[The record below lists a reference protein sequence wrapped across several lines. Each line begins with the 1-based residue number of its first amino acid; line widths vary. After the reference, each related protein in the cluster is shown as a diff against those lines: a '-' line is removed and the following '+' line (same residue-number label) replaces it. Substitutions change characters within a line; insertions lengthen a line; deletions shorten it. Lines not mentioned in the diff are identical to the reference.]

1 MRIPQEKSGKK
12 SRLGPQ
18 SDPNKMRTPLAV
30 ALILAVLPAAVR
42 SADYQIAVIPKGTT
56 HEYWRSINAGAVKA
70 QRELKAAGTDIT
82 IIWKGPLLE
91 DDREQQIQVV
101 ENFVGRSVSAIV
113 LAPLDSRA
121 LVAPVED
128 AIKAGIPVVIIDSGL
143 NSPLTSST
151 VATDNRKGG
160 QIGGRRLGALL
171 GGKGRVVMLRY
182 EVGSASTEEREAG
195 FMEVMKGEF
204 PGIQLVSTDQYGGA
218 TRETAYRAAQ
228 NLLNRYGAQMDGIFA
243 PNESTA
249 SGTLLA
255 LREQGLAGK
264 VRFVGFDANEQLVS
278 ALKQGDIQ
286 GLVVQDPFKMGYL
299 GVMTA
304 VAVLR
309 HEKVAPSIDTGVGL
323 VTVDN
328 MNDPSVT
335 ALIHPPIAEYLK

>member
-1 MRIPQEKSGKK
+1 MMRIP
-12 SRLGPQ
+12 
-18 SDPNKMRTPLAV
+18 LAL
-30 ALILAVLPAAVR
+30 ALAALSLPSALR

-56 HEYWRSINAGAVKA
+56 HEYWKSINAGAVKA
-70 QRELKAAGTDIT
+70 QRELAAAGTNVT

-101 ENFVGRSVSAIV
+101 ENFVGRGVSAIV

-128 AIKAGIPVVIIDSGL
+128 AVNAGIPVVIIDSAL
-143 NSPLTSST
+143 KSAKPSST

-160 QIGGRRLGALL
+160 QLGARRLGTLL
-171 GGKGRVVMLRY
+171 GGKGRAVMLRY

-195 FMEVMKGEF
+195 FLEVMKSEF
-204 PGIQLVSTDQYGGA
+204 PGVELVSTDQYGGA
-218 TRETAYRAAQ
+218 TRETAFKAAQ
-228 NLLNRYGAQMDGIFA
+228 NLLNRFGARMDGIFA

-264 VRFVGFDANEQLVS
+264 VRFVGFDANDQLVK
-278 ALKQGDIQ
+278 ALRTGDIQ
-286 GLVVQDPFKMGYL
+286 GLVVQDPVKMGYL

-309 HEKVAPSIDTGVGL
+309 HEKVAASIDTGVGL
-323 VTVDN
+323 VTEEN
-328 MNDPSVT
+328 MDEPGMS
-335 ALIHPPIAEYLK
+335 ALIHPPLAQYLK

>member
-1 MRIPQEKSGKK
+1 MR
-12 SRLGPQ
+12 L
-18 SDPNKMRTPLAV
+18 PLAL
-30 ALILAVLPAAVR
+30 ALAALSL
-42 SADYQIAVIPKGTT
+42 SATLRADDYKIAVIPKGTT

-70 QRELKAAGTDIT
+70 QRELKAAGTDVQ

-101 ENFVGRSVSAIV
+101 ENFVGRGVSAIV

-128 AIKAGIPVVIIDSGL
+128 AVRAGIPVIVIDSAL
-143 NSPLTSST
+143 KSTMPSST

-160 QIGGRRLGALL
+160 QIGGRRLGTLL

-195 FMEVMKGEF
+195 FLEVMKSEF
-204 PGIQLVSTDQYGGA
+204 PAIELVSTDQYGGA
-218 TRETAYRAAQ
+218 TRETAYKAAQ

-243 PNESTA
+243 CNESTA

-304 VAVLR
+304 VSVLR
-309 HEKVAPSIDTGVGL
+309 HEKVPLSIDTGVGL
-323 VTVDN
+323 VTTDN
-328 MNDPSVT
+328 MDDPAVS
-335 ALIHPPIAEYLK
+335 ALIHPPLAQYLK

>member
-1 MRIPQEKSGKK
+1 MR
-12 SRLGPQ
+12 L
-18 SDPNKMRTPLAV
+18 PLPLLLALAAPSLV
-30 ALILAVLPAAVR
+30 A
-42 SADYQIAVIPKGTT
+42 ADYQIAVIPKGTT
-56 HEYWRSINAGAVKA
+56 HEYWKSINAGAVKA
-70 QRELKAAGTDIT
+70 ERELRAAGTNVT

-101 ENFVGRSVSAIV
+101 ENFVGRNVSAIV

-128 AIKAGIPVVIIDSGL
+128 AVQAGIPVVVIDSAL
-143 NSPLTSST
+143 NTKVTSST

-160 QIGGRRLGALL
+160 RMGARRLGTLL

-195 FMEVMKGEF
+195 FLEVMRSEF
-204 PGIQLVSTDQYGGA
+204 PGITLVSTDQYGGA
-218 TRETAYRAAQ
+218 TRETAYKAAQ
-228 NLLNRYGAQMDGIFA
+228 NLLNRFGSQMEGIFA

-278 ALKQGDIQ
+278 ALRQGDIQ

-309 HEKVAPSIDTGVGL
+309 HEKVEPSIDTGVGL
-323 VTVDN
+323 VTLDN
-328 MNDPSVT
+328 IEEPGIK
-335 ALIHPPIAEYLK
+335 ALINPPLAEYLK

>member
-1 MRIPQEKSGKK
+1 MR
-12 SRLGPQ
+12 L
-18 SDPNKMRTPLAV
+18 PLAL
-30 ALILAVLPAAVR
+30 ALAALSLPAVAR

-56 HEYWRSINAGAVKA
+56 HEYWKSINAGAVKA
-70 QRELKAAGTDIT
+70 QRELRAAGTDVT
-82 IIWKGPLLE
+82 ILWKGPLLE

-101 ENFVGRSVSAIV
+101 ENFVGRGVSAIV

-128 AIKAGIPVVIIDSGL
+128 AVNAGIPVVVIDSAL
-143 NSPLTSST
+143 KSSKPAST

-160 QIGGRRLGALL
+160 QLGARRLGTLL
-171 GGKGRVVMLRY
+171 GGKGRAVMLRY

-195 FMEVMKGEF
+195 FLEVMKAEF
-204 PGIQLVSTDQYGGA
+204 PGIELISDDQYGGA
-218 TRETAYRAAQ
+218 TRETAFKAAQ
-228 NLLNRYGAQMDGIFA
+228 NLLNRFGSRMDGIFA

-264 VRFVGFDANEQLVS
+264 VRFVGFDANEQLVE
-278 ALKQGDIQ
+278 ALRAGDIQ
-286 GLVVQDPFKMGYL
+286 GLVVQDPVKMGYL

-309 HEKVAPSIDTGVGL
+309 HEKVPASIDTGVGL
-323 VTVDN
+323 VTREN
-328 MNDPSVT
+328 MDEPEIS
-335 ALIHPPIAEYLK
+335 ALIHPPLSEYLK

>member
-1 MRIPQEKSGKK
+1 MR
-12 SRLGPQ
+12 L
-18 SDPNKMRTPLAV
+18 PLAL
-30 ALILAVLPAAVR
+30 ALALAALPPAVR

-70 QRELKAAGTDIT
+70 QRELKAAGTDVQ

-101 ENFVGRSVSAIV
+101 ENFVGRGVSAIV

-128 AIKAGIPVVIIDSGL
+128 AVRAGIPVIVIDSAL
-143 NSPLTSST
+143 KSTMPSST

-160 QIGGRRLGALL
+160 QIGGRRLGTLL

-195 FMEVMKGEF
+195 FLEVMKSEF
-204 PGIQLVSTDQYGGA
+204 PAIELVSTDQYGGA
-218 TRETAYRAAQ
+218 TRETAYKAAQ

-243 PNESTA
+243 CNESTA

-264 VRFVGFDANEQLVS
+264 VRFVGFDANDQLVS
-278 ALKQGDIQ
+278 ALKQGDVQ

-304 VAVLR
+304 VSVIR
-309 HEKVAPSIDTGVGL
+309 HEKVPLSIDTGVGL
-323 VTVDN
+323 VTIDN
-328 MNDPSVT
+328 MDDPAVS
-335 ALIHPPIAEYLK
+335 ALIHPPLAQYLK

>member
-1 MRIPQEKSGKK
+1 MR
-12 SRLGPQ
+12 L
-18 SDPNKMRTPLAV
+18 PLAL
-30 ALILAVLPAAVR
+30 ALALAALPPLAR

-70 QRELKAAGTDIT
+70 QRELKAAGTDVQ

-101 ENFVGRSVSAIV
+101 ENFVGRGVSAIV

-128 AIKAGIPVVIIDSGL
+128 AVRAGIPVIVIDSAL
-143 NSPLTSST
+143 KSTMPSST

-160 QIGGRRLGALL
+160 QIGGRRLGTLL

-195 FMEVMKGEF
+195 FLEVMKSEF
-204 PGIQLVSTDQYGGA
+204 PAIELISTDQYGGA
-218 TRETAYRAAQ
+218 TRETAYKAAQ

-243 PNESTA
+243 CNESTA

-264 VRFVGFDANEQLVS
+264 VRFVGFDANDQLVS
-278 ALKQGDIQ
+278 ALKQGDVQ

-304 VAVLR
+304 VSVIR
-309 HEKVAPSIDTGVGL
+309 HEKVPLSIDTGVGL
-323 VTVDN
+323 VTIDN
-328 MNDPSVT
+328 MDDPAVS
-335 ALIHPPIAEYLK
+335 ALIHPPLAQYLK

>member
-1 MRIPQEKSGKK
+1 MRPTLALL
-12 SRLGPQ
+12 LGL
-18 SDPNKMRTPLAV
+18 T
-30 ALILAVLPAAVR
+30 AA
-42 SADYQIAVIPKGTT
+42 SLNAADFQIAVIPKGTT
-56 HEYWRSINAGAVKA
+56 HEYWKSINAGAVKA
-70 QRELKAAGTDIT
+70 QRELAAAGTHVT
-82 IIWKGPLLE
+82 ILWKGPLLE

-101 ENFVGRSVSAIV
+101 ENFVGRGVSAIV

-128 AIKAGIPVVIIDSGL
+128 AVQAGIPVIVIDSGL
-143 NSPLTSST
+143 NTKATSST

-160 QIGGRRLGALL
+160 QLGARRLGTLL

-195 FMEVMKGEF
+195 FLEVMKAEF
-204 PGIQLVSTDQYGGA
+204 PGITLLSTDQYGGA
-218 TRETAYRAAQ
+218 TRETAYKASQ
-228 NLLNRYGAQMDGIFA
+228 NLLNRFGAQADGIFA

-249 SGTLLA
+249 SGMLLA

-264 VRFVGFDANEQLVS
+264 VRFVGFDANEQLVA
-278 ALKQGDIQ
+278 ALKQGDVQ
-286 GLVVQDPFKMGYL
+286 GLVVQDPVKMGYL

-323 VTVDN
+323 VTAEN
-328 MNDPSVT
+328 MDDP
-335 ALIHPPIAEYLK
+335 AYRDLIHPPLAEYLK

>member
-1 MRIPQEKSGKK
+1 VQ
-12 SRLGPQ
+12 
-18 SDPNKMRTPLAV
+18 
-30 ALILAVLPAAVR
+30 
-42 SADYQIAVIPKGTT
+42 
-56 HEYWRSINAGAVKA
+56 
-70 QRELKAAGTDIT
+70 

-91 DDREQQIQVV
+91 DYREQQIQVV
-101 ENFVGRSVSAIV
+101 ENFVGRGVSAIV

-128 AIKAGIPVVIIDSGL
+128 AVRAGIPVIVIDSAL
-143 NSPLTSST
+143 KSTMPSST

-160 QIGGRRLGALL
+160 QIGGRRLGTLL

-195 FMEVMKGEF
+195 FLEVMKAEF
-204 PGIQLVSTDQYGGA
+204 PAIELISTDQYGGA

-228 NLLNRYGAQMDGIFA
+228 NLLNRYGAQLDGIFA
-243 PNESTA
+243 CNESTA

-278 ALKQGDIQ
+278 ALKQGDVQ
-286 GLVVQDPFKMGYL
+286 GLVVQDPLKMGYL

-304 VAVLR
+304 VSVLR
-309 HEKVAPSIDTGVGL
+309 HEKVPLSVDTGVGL

-328 MNDPSVT
+328 MDDPAVS
-335 ALIHPPIAEYLK
+335 ALIHPPLAQYLK

>member
-1 MRIPQEKSGKK
+1 MRIP
-12 SRLGPQ
+12 
-18 SDPNKMRTPLAV
+18 LAL
-30 ALILAVLPAAVR
+30 ALTLAVLPAAVR
-42 SADYQIAVIPKGTT
+42 SADFQIAVIPKGTT

-70 QRELKAAGTDIT
+70 QRDLKAAGTDIQ

-101 ENFVGRSVSAIV
+101 ENFVSRNVSAIV

-128 AIKAGIPVVIIDSGL
+128 AVRAGIPVVVIDSAL
-143 NSPLTSST
+143 RSNLTSST

-182 EVGSASTEEREAG
+182 QVGSASTEEREAG

-204 PGIQLVSTDQYGGA
+204 PAIELLSTDQYGGA
-218 TRETAYRAAQ
+218 TRETAYKAAQ
-228 NLLNRYGAQMDGIFA
+228 NLLNRYGSQLDGIFA

-255 LREQGLAGK
+255 LREQGLSGK
-264 VRFVGFDANEQLVS
+264 VRFVGFDANEQLL
-278 ALKQGDIQ
+278 AAMKQGDIQ
-286 GLVVQDPFKMGYL
+286 GLVVQDPFKMGYQ

-309 HEKVAPSIDTGVGL
+309 HEKVAPSVDTGVGL
-323 VTVDN
+323 VTVEN
-328 MNDPSVT
+328 MDDPAMASI
-335 ALIHPPIAEYLK
+335 IHPPISEYLK

>member
-1 MRIPQEKSGKK
+1 MRIP
-12 SRLGPQ
+12 LAIALAAL
-18 SDPNKMRTPLAV
+18 PLSA
-30 ALILAVLPAAVR
+30 ALRAE
-42 SADYQIAVIPKGTT
+42 DYKIAVIPKGTT
-56 HEYWRSINAGAVKA
+56 HEYWKSINAGAVKA
-70 QRELKAAGTDIT
+70 ERELRAAGENVT

-101 ENFVGRSVSAIV
+101 ENFVGRNISAIV

-121 LVAPVED
+121 LVAPVEE
-128 AIKAGIPVVIIDSGL
+128 AVRAGIPVIIMDSAL
-143 NSPLTSST
+143 KSDMPAST

-160 QIGGRRLGALL
+160 QLGARRLGTLL

-204 PGIQLVSTDQYGGA
+204 PGIDLISTDQYGGA
-218 TRETAYRAAQ
+218 TRETAFKAAQ
-228 NLLNRYGAQMDGIFA
+228 NLLNRFGAHMDGIFA

-264 VRFVGFDANEQLVS
+264 VRFVGFDANDQLVK

-304 VAVLR
+304 VDAL
-309 HEKVAPSIDTGVGL
+309 HHKKVPASIDTGVGL
-323 VTVDN
+323 VTAEN
-328 MNDPSVT
+328 MDDPAVS
-335 ALIHPPIAEYLK
+335 ALIHPPLAQYLK

>member
-1 MRIPQEKSGKK
+1 MRVP
-12 SRLGPQ
+12 
-18 SDPNKMRTPLAV
+18 
-30 ALILAVLPAAVR
+30 LILALAV
-42 SADYQIAVIPKGTT
+42 SAGALAPESRADAYEIAVIPKGTT
-56 HEYWRSINAGAVKA
+56 HEYWKSIDAGAVKA
-70 QRELKAAGTDIT
+70 QRELAAKGIAVN

-101 ENFVGRSVSAIV
+101 ENFIGRNVSAIV

-121 LVAPVED
+121 LVAPVEE
-128 AIKAGIPVVIIDSGL
+128 AVKAGIPVVIIDSGL
-143 NSPLTSST
+143 LSAMPSST

-160 QIGGRRLGALL
+160 QLGARRLGTLL

-182 EVGSASTEEREAG
+182 EVGSDSTEQREAG

-204 PGIQLVSTDQYGGA
+204 PGVALISTDQYGGA

-228 NLLNRYGAQMDGIFA
+228 NLLNRFGEQMDGIFA

-255 LREQGLAGK
+255 IREMGLAGK
-264 VRFVGFDANEQLVS
+264 VRFVGFDANEQLVG
-278 ALKQGDIQ
+278 ALRQGDIQ
-286 GLVVQDPFKMGYL
+286 GLVVQDPLKMGYM

-309 HEKVAPSIDTGVGL
+309 REPVAVSIDTGVGL
-323 VTVDN
+323 VTREN
-328 MNDPSVT
+328 MDEPAVS
-335 ALIHPPIAEYLK
+335 ALIHPPISEYLK

>member
-1 MRIPQEKSGKK
+1 MRIP
-12 SRLGPQ
+12 
-18 SDPNKMRTPLAV
+18 LAL
-30 ALILAVLPAAVR
+30 ALAALSLPATLR

-56 HEYWRSINAGAVKA
+56 HEYWKSINAGAVKA
-70 QRELKAAGTDIT
+70 QRELKSAGTNVT
-82 IIWKGPLLE
+82 ILWKGPLLE

-101 ENFVGRSVSAIV
+101 ENFVGRGVSAIV

-128 AIKAGIPVVIIDSGL
+128 AVNAGIPVIVIDSAL
-143 NSPLTSST
+143 KSNKPAST

-160 QIGGRRLGALL
+160 QLGARRLGTLL
-171 GGKGRVVMLRY
+171 GGKGRAVMLRY

-195 FMEVMKGEF
+195 FLEVMKSEF
-204 PGIQLVSTDQYGGA
+204 PGVELVSTDQYGGA
-218 TRETAYRAAQ
+218 TRETAFKAAQ
-228 NLLNRYGAQMDGIFA
+228 NLLNRFGARMDGIFA

-264 VRFVGFDANEQLVS
+264 VRFVGFDANEQLVQ
-278 ALKQGDIQ
+278 ALRMGDIQ
-286 GLVVQDPFKMGYL
+286 GLVVQDPVKMGYL

-309 HEKVAPSIDTGVGL
+309 HEKVAASIDTGVGL
-323 VTVDN
+323 VTEEN
-328 MNDPSVT
+328 MDEPEMS
-335 ALIHPPIAEYLK
+335 ALIHPPLAQYLK

>member
-1 MRIPQEKSGKK
+1 MR
-12 SRLGPQ
+12 L
-18 SDPNKMRTPLAV
+18 PLAL
-30 ALILAVLPAAVR
+30 ALAALSLAPAAR

-56 HEYWRSINAGAVKA
+56 HEYWKSINAGAVKA
-70 QRELKAAGTDIT
+70 ERELRAAGTNVT

-101 ENFVGRSVSAIV
+101 ENFMGRGVSAIV
-113 LAPLDSRA
+113 LAPLDNRA
-121 LVAPVED
+121 LVAPVEE
-128 AIKAGIPVVIIDSGL
+128 AVRAGIPVVIIDSAL
-143 NSPLTSST
+143 NSGMTSST

-160 QIGGRRLGALL
+160 QIGARRLGTLL

-204 PGIQLVSTDQYGGA
+204 PAIELISTDQYGGA
-218 TRETAYRAAQ
+218 TRETAYKAAQ
-228 NLLNRYGAQMDGIFA
+228 NLLNRFGARMDGIFA

-264 VRFVGFDANEQLVS
+264 VKFVGFDANDQLVK
-278 ALKQGDIQ
+278 ALRQGDVQ

-309 HEKVAPSIDTGVGL
+309 HEKVERSIDTGVGL
-323 VTVDN
+323 VTIEN
-328 MNDPSVT
+328 MDDPAVS
-335 ALIHPPIAEYLK
+335 ALIHPPLSEYLR

>member
-1 MRIPQEKSGKK
+1 MRIP
-12 SRLGPQ
+12 
-18 SDPNKMRTPLAV
+18 LAL
-30 ALILAVLPAAVR
+30 ALTLAVLPAAVR
-42 SADYQIAVIPKGTT
+42 SADFQIAVIPKGTT

-70 QRELKAAGTDIT
+70 QRDLKTAGTDIQ

-101 ENFVGRSVSAIV
+101 ENFVSRNVSAIV

-128 AIKAGIPVVIIDSGL
+128 AVRAGIPVVVIDSAL
-143 NSPLTSST
+143 RSNLTSST

-182 EVGSASTEEREAG
+182 QVGSASTEEREAG

-204 PGIQLVSTDQYGGA
+204 PAIELLSTDQYGGA
-218 TRETAYRAAQ
+218 TRETAYKAAQ
-228 NLLNRYGAQMDGIFA
+228 NLLNRYGSQLDGIFA

-255 LREQGLAGK
+255 LREQGLSGK
-264 VRFVGFDANEQLVS
+264 VRFVGFDANEQLL
-278 ALKQGDIQ
+278 AAMKQGDIQ
-286 GLVVQDPFKMGYL
+286 GLVVQDPFKMGYQ

-309 HEKVAPSIDTGVGL
+309 HEKVAPSVDTGVGL
-323 VTVDN
+323 VTVEN
-328 MNDPSVT
+328 MDDPAMASI
-335 ALIHPPIAEYLK
+335 IHPPISEYLK